1 PAPRISPSVL
11 PNPSSTS
18 STRKS
23 AYLFYNT
30 VFPIRSALWDI
41 RYLFS
46 NVQEEQLLEKVREL
60 VPQDGEWGVR
70 VEEVLPRAKDG
81 GAFVRF
87 SFEPKKASERAEEA
101 EEEIVKTIEKEAIA
115 ALAARN
121 FKPWFNILG
130 RPSQAFLVKG
140 RPWMEDMNRFPSRE
154 LVVEYEGPEIPQEA
168 LYEIFRPYGKIHD
181 IAPSPK
187 SARITFTSIRSATS
201 ARNCLH
207 SALIPPCP
215 PTSTAPTV
223 LRILYQPRNH
233 TSGFKDFIT
242 SHPRITLPLLVA
254 LLGGVSYAIFDPVR
268 EFFVRAK
275 VERTFEAERWGAVR
289 WLKRETIGRLGSTL
303 EGFGFGKERGAEGQV
318 SGIEREREQAR
329 EQVEGWLK
337 DVPGEWSSVNM
348 LVMSKMLMFV
358 KTDTFIIITGPRG
371 SGKTALVDEV
381 LADGK
386 NILTIDCGAICK
398 NARSDTKL
406 VSELASAVGYW
417 PQFVLASSLNNLID
431 LASVG
436 LIGQKAGFSSSLDT
450 QLKAILEVTSTA
462 LTSLTSRIQSRT
474 LAASTSVSKRREEAE
489 TRAHIV
495 EQLRG
500 EGVRD
505 GRIDAVAGNGAMSEL
520 GGGVERGGAHEG
532 EKEEGD
538 GNAQIIGPK
547 SSALVKD
554 AARSVNKVGVA
565 GNGEQGGAKVKE
577 AVMEAER
584 LPVVVIKG
592 FADKGEAKQEVL
604 WQVIADWAAVLVENQ
619 VAHVIFTSDSVTIAK
634 PLAKALPSKPFN
646 TITLSDASLSSSLQ
660 YLSSKLSAFP
670 TPQTLP
676 PSSYPAVARLGG
688 RQTDLELLVQ
698 KIRAGQTVEEAVE
711 DIVGRS
717 AGEIRKNF
725 FGDDEEE
732 AKGLRWGRE
741 QAWALLKGLT
751 EREEPTAALAEVFL
765 EPDAATDKSSHVVLQ
780 LKYTE
785 TLLKTFGGDE
795 AALRALENAEMISI
809 HHRDGRASVI
819 RPGKPVYRSAFALL
833 LSDTVFRSTLEY
845 RAVLSAL
852 AAAQADLSAAQAG
865 LIELSKLFTPD
876 QGRWTFGGGSRTP
889 KEVEVRVGKLLG
901 KMKASEEA
909 IEKLGAE
916 KERLLKVL
924 AEAD

>member
-1 PAPRISPSVL
+1 MLSLRQLGRVHSSRLPRSTLALPSLTSLRPSSTLTSPFTLPPLPQPAPRVTPSVL
-11 PNPSSTS
+11 PEPSSTS

-30 VFPIRSALWDI
+30 VFPIRAALWDV

-46 NVQEEQLLEKVREL
+46 SIQEEQLLERIKEL
-60 VPQDGEWGVR
+60 VPHDGEWDVR
-70 VEEVLPRAKDG
+70 VEEVQPRAKDG

-87 SFEPKKASERAEEA
+87 SFEPKKTGEGTEEA
-101 EEEIVKTIEKEAIA
+101 EEEIAKTIEKEAIA

-121 FKPWFNILG
+121 FKPWFNLLG
-130 RPSQAFLVKG
+130 RPPQAFLVKG
-140 RPWMEDMNRFPSRE
+140 RPWMEDMNRFPSRD
-154 LVVEYEGPEIPQEA
+154 LIVEYEGPEIPQEA

-187 SARITFTSIRSATS
+187 SARITFSSIRSATS

-207 SALIPPCP
+207 SALIPACP

-233 TSGFKDFIT
+233 TSGFKEFVT

-254 LLGGVSYAIFDPVR
+254 LLGGVSYAVFDPVR

-303 EGFGFGKERGAEGQV
+303 EGFGFGRDKGAEGQV
-318 SGIEREREQAR
+318 SGIEREREEAR

-337 DVPGEWSSVNM
+337 DVP
-348 LVMSKMLMFV
+348 
-358 KTDTFIIITGPRG
+358 DTFIIITGPRG

-386 NILTIDCGAICK
+386 NVLTIDCRAICK

-417 PQFVLASSLNNLID
+417 PQFVLAASLNNMID

-462 LTSLTSRIQSRT
+462 LTSLTRSIQSRT
-474 LAASTSVSKRREEAE
+474 LAASASASKRREGAE

-495 EQLRG
+495 EQLQG

-505 GRIDAVAGNGAMSEL
+505 GRIDTVAGNGAMSEL

-532 EKEEGD
+532 DQDEGE
-538 GNAQIIGPK
+538 GKVQIVGPK

-554 AARSVNKVGVA
+554 AARSVKKAAVA
-565 GNGEQGGAKVKE
+565 GNGEVVEE
-577 AVMEAER
+577 ARMEVER

-592 FADKGEAKQEVL
+592 FADKGEAKQDVL

-646 TITLSDASLSSSLQ
+646 MITLSDASLPSSLQ

-732 AKGLRWGRE
+732 AKGLRWSRE
-741 QAWALLKGLT
+741 QAWALVKGLT
-751 EREEPTAALAEVFL
+751 EKEE
-765 EPDAATDKSSHVVLQ
+765 
-780 LKYTE
+780 LKYAE

-795 AALRALENAEMISI
+795 TALRALENAEMISI
-809 HHRDGRASVI
+809 HHRDGRPSVI

-852 AAAQADLSAAQAG
+852 STAQADLGAAQAG

-889 KEVEVRVGKLLG
+889 REVEVRVGKLLG

-924 AEAD
+924 AEAE

>member
-1 PAPRISPSVL
+1 
-11 PNPSSTS
+11 
-18 STRKS
+18 
-23 AYLFYNT
+23 
-30 VFPIRSALWDI
+30 
-41 RYLFS
+41 
-46 NVQEEQLLEKVREL
+46 
-60 VPQDGEWGVR
+60 
-70 VEEVLPRAKDG
+70 
-81 GAFVRF
+81 
-87 SFEPKKASERAEEA
+87 
-101 EEEIVKTIEKEAIA
+101 
-115 ALAARN
+115 
-121 FKPWFNILG
+121 
-130 RPSQAFLVKG
+130 
-140 RPWMEDMNRFPSRE
+140 
-154 LVVEYEGPEIPQEA
+154 
-168 LYEIFRPYGKIHD
+168 
-181 IAPSPK
+181 
-187 SARITFTSIRSATS
+187 
-201 ARNCLH
+201 
-207 SALIPPCP
+207 
-215 PTSTAPTV
+215 
-223 LRILYQPRNH
+223 
-233 TSGFKDFIT
+233 
-242 SHPRITLPLLVA
+242 
-254 LLGGVSYAIFDPVR
+254 
-268 EFFVRAK
+268 
-275 VERTFEAERWGAVR
+275 
-289 WLKRETIGRLGSTL
+289 
-303 EGFGFGKERGAEGQV
+303 
-318 SGIEREREQAR
+318 
-329 EQVEGWLK
+329 
-337 DVPGEWSSVNM
+337 
-348 LVMSKMLMFV
+348 
-358 KTDTFIIITGPRG
+358 
-371 SGKTALVDEV
+371 
-381 LADGK
+381 
-386 NILTIDCGAICK
+386 
-398 NARSDTKL
+398 
-406 VSELASAVGYW
+406 ELASAVGYW

-741 QAWALLKGLT
+741 QAWALLKGLA
-751 EREEPTAALAEVFL
+751 EREE
-765 EPDAATDKSSHVVLQ
+765 

-909 IEKLGAE
+909 IEKLVAE